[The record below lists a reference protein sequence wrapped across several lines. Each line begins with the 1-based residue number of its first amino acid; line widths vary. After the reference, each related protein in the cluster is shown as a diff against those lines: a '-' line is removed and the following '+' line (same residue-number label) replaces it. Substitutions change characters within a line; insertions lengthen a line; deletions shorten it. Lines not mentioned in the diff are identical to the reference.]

1 MPKDASGIL
10 SQIKKGYIEKKLQE
24 GLREDGRKPED
35 YRKINIETNY
45 IPRAQGS
52 AFVHLGKTK
61 VLVGIKVESGE
72 PFPDT
77 PNQGVLSTN
86 VEMLPMA
93 FPTFEP
99 GPPNE
104 DSIEIARVVDRGVR
118 ESKMIDL
125 EKLCVEPGKKVM
137 IVFVDIDV
145 LDYDGNLID
154 ACTMG
159 VVSALWS
166 GTYKANEDSRE
177 EKIPVRSMPVSVT
190 MVKIGESIVC
200 DPNVEEEQMSDA
212 RLTVTM
218 TEDGHVRAMQ
228 KGNSGTFTIEQVKKA
243 IDMSGEVGNRI
254 REQIKQVI

>member
-1 MPKDASGIL
+1 MPKDARGVL
-10 SQIKKGYIEKKLQE
+10 SEIKKGYISKRLKE
-24 GLREDGRKPED
+24 GLRGDQRKLSEF
-35 YRKINIETNY
+35 RTIRIEPNF

-77 PNQGVLSTN
+77 PNQGVLTTN

-104 DSIEIARVVDRGVR
+104 DSIEIARVVDRGIR

-125 EKLCVEPGKKVM
+125 EKLCIEPGKKVM

-159 VVSALWS
+159 VVTALHTAS
-166 GTYKANEDSRE
+166 YKVDESSPE
-177 EKIPVRSMPVSVT
+177 TKLPVRSMPVSVT
-190 MVKIGESIVC
+190 MVKIGDELVC
-200 DPNVEEEQMSDA
+200 DPDLEEEQMSDT
-212 RLTVTM
+212 RLTVTF

-228 KGNSGTFTIEQVKKA
+228 KGGVGYLSMDQVKKG
-243 IDMSGEVGNRI
+243 IDMSEEAGNKI
-254 REQIKQVI
+254 REYIKQVI

>member
-10 SQIKKGYIEKKLQE
+10 SEIKKGYISKKLKE
-24 GLREDGRKPED
+24 GTRADQRKLDEF
-35 YRKINIETNY
+35 RTIRIEPNF

-52 AFVHLGKTK
+52 AFVNLGKTK
-61 VLVGIKVESGE
+61 VLVGVKVESGE

-77 PNQGVLSTN
+77 PNQGVLTTN

-104 DSIEIARVVDRGVR
+104 ESIEIARVVDRGIR

-159 VVSALWS
+159 VVTALHTA
-166 GTYKANEDSRE
+166 TYRVDEASPETKL
-177 EKIPVRSMPVSVT
+177 PVRSMPVSVT
-190 MVKIGESIVC
+190 MAKIDDELVC
-200 DPNVEEEQMSDA
+200 DPDVEEEQMSDA
-212 RLTVTM
+212 RLTVTF
-218 TEDGHVRAMQ
+218 TEDGHIRAMQ
-228 KGNSGTFTIEQVKKA
+228 KGNSGSFSIDQIKKG
-243 IDMSGEVGNRI
+243 IDMSEVVGNKI
-254 REQIKQVI
+254 REYIKQVI